1 VRRARIAVLGGLIVA
16 ALTACSMSVRGAP
29 SPAEVGAAAASSGP
43 SSSAPHTGLPGGAQP
58 TCLVADGCGE
68 DDTDAATPVGLVC
81 SPLAQAMA
89 GFDAT
94 AGARYPG
101 GSLPTTG
108 GSAAWSQVRDLVG
121 EVVDD
126 CGFQVMVD
134 VADQYPDPLYTW
146 LVQTA
151 ISALGEIAALPEG
164 LRCAELQAMGLGP
177 KQAVDYWFLWDG
189 PALMDADADG
199 IPCETVWP
207 DIAQYM
213 PATY

>member
-1 VRRARIAVLGGLIVA
+1 VLGGLVVA
-16 ALTACSMSVRGAP
+16 ALTACSVSVRGVP
-29 SPAEVGAAAASSGP
+29 SPAEAAASAAP
-43 SSSAPHTGLPGGAQP
+43 SSPGTHTSLPGGAQP
-58 TCLVADGCGE
+58 SCLVADGCGS
-68 DDTDAATPVGLVC
+68 DDTAPAPAGLVC
-81 SPLAQAMA
+81 SPLSQAMA

-101 GSLPTTG
+101 GRLPTTG
-108 GSAAWSQVRDLVG
+108 GPAVWSSVGDLVT

-134 VADQYPDPLYTW
+134 VAYRYPDPLATW

-164 LRCAELQAMGLGP
+164 LRCANLQAMGLGP
-177 KQAVDYWFLWDG
+177 KQAVDYWFLWG
-189 PALMDADADG
+189 APPLMDADSNG

-207 DIAQYM
+207 DVAQYL
-213 PATY
+213 PSGY